1 MTLLAHVEIVCIKPW
16 VAVALQ
22 LIFHGQMV
30 DKLELLFVEI
40 PGSLL
45 GGLEFSAGLNLLD
58 NYAWPRFDHKG
69 ENIFQSRFPIY
80 HELKLSIFGR
90 PDNACQNLLNVLFIG
105 IGQGCIVRVF
115 TYYYLRFTLGIN
127 DFVIPSSRIT
137 VPQSIQLE
145 AMKISELSYSYAN
158 LSIKL

>member
-1 MTLLAHVEIVCIKPW
+1 
-16 VAVALQ
+16 
-22 LIFHGQMV
+22 MV

-45 GGLEFSAGLNLLD
+45 GGLEFSAGLNFLD

-69 ENIFQSRFPIY
+69 ENIFQSGFPIY

-105 IGQGCIVRVF
+105 IGQGCIVCV
-115 TYYYLRFTLGIN
+115 YVS
-127 DFVIPSSRIT
+127 DFNWSSIEFGKSQFCRL
-137 VPQSIQLE
+137 VES
-145 AMKISELSYSYAN
+145 KS
-158 LSIKL
+158 